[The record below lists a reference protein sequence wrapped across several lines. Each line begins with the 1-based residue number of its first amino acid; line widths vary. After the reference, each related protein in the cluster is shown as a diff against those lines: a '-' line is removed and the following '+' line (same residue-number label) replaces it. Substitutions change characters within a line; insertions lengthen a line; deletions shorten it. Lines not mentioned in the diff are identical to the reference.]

1 MSVIEEIRR
10 RREKL
15 LDALKANPEIQIRK
29 VVEDIYPDRVHFI
42 YELLQNA
49 EDTGASEVRFDLS
62 EKKLVFEHDGRSF
75 DKADIEAITGIG
87 TGTKKDDGD
96 KIGRF
101 GIGFKAVFAY
111 TETPRI
117 WSPTFSFKISDL
129 VLPTEIESDSSLGGK
144 TRFKFPFDSPKK
156 PASDAFPEIRD
167 GLEGISET
175 TLLFL
180 SHIESIHWQVDGG
193 SEGRLLRISH
203 PEHHVE
209 ILRERDGKATK
220 SSHFL
225 RFTHPVE
232 GLEQQ
237 HAAIAFALE
246 ALPAASRFDAAKPLA
261 KQFRI
266 MPAAPGRVA
275 VYFTAEK
282 ETSGL
287 RFHLHAPFV
296 PELSRASIKDTP
308 ANEPLFQ
315 QLANLTAQSLSA
327 IRDLGFLNR
336 DFLAVLPNP
345 HDDLPDRYGCIREA
359 IVDAMNEQ
367 PLTPT
372 HAGTHA
378 PARQLLQARASL
390 KTLLAKEDIEVLVDY
405 EETPSAWAVGA
416 TQKNSDIDYF
426 LSGLAIE
433 EWDVEQFVKVLEKR
447 LSNKSRLEWVDSQ
460 CERIDGPDA
469 ALLEW
474 LGSKPDEWHQKL
486 YALLYRELE
495 DELWRLRNL
504 CIVRLSAGEYRIGK
518 ECYFPTEDTQED
530 SVLPRVA
537 MGTYTSGGSKAEK
550 ERARKLLEA
559 IGVREVGERE
569 QVEAILEQRYS
580 KEAETPD
587 KKTHKN
593 DLRRF
598 ISLVENDP
606 NAASLFEDYW
616 IFERADTANGG
627 QPDQVY
633 LDVPYLETGL
643 HAYYRLFGDEAERAA
658 LADGYVEL
666 GFSCNELAKFAR
678 STGASTQLEVSKV
691 SCLNNPE
698 WSYLKEV
705 PGVRYTSSKDSDY
718 LIPELDRLLGIPT
731 VEISSLIWETVC
743 NFPKDSDYLKATYR
757 KNCANGSRCAESQ
770 LVHQLR
776 QACWVPQGPQSHI
789 SFVRP
794 AEASRDLLPE
804 GFPFDPGWP
813 WIKAICFGEES
824 VKGLEESQRQRE
836 AAKELGF
843 DDAEALDDA
852 KWFVGLNAE
861 ERQRLKSEHESKRI
875 TDLPDDKPSDPGRRA
890 EKVREQAEEAPDRGA
905 VTVPRSVSEHREAV
919 KKDTDP
925 YLRGQYTNSDNV
937 TICQVCMKALPFKLA
952 DEDYYFE
959 AVEFLPKLE
968 KRYHYQNYLAL
979 CPNHA
984 AMYRHANGSEERM
997 KSLFLDLTGNELK
1010 VVLAP

>member
-1 MSVIEEIRR
+1 MP
-10 RREKL
+10 
-15 LDALKANPEIQIRK
+15 N
-29 VVEDIYPDRVHFI
+29 
-42 YELLQNA
+42 
-49 EDTGASEVRFDLS
+49 
-62 EKKLVFEHDGRSF
+62 
-75 DKADIEAITGIG
+75 
-87 TGTKKDDGD
+87 
-96 KIGRF
+96 
-101 GIGFKAVFAY
+101 
-111 TETPRI
+111 
-117 WSPTFSFKISDL
+117 
-129 VLPTEIESDSSLGGK
+129 EIESDSSLGGK
-144 TRFKFPFDSPKK
+144 TRFEFPFNSAKK
-156 PASDAFPEIRD
+156 SASDAFSEIRT
-167 GLEGISET
+167 GLEEISEA

-180 SHIESIHWQVDGG
+180 SDIEAIHWRVEGGTEMYLLRVPHSDHHIETLKVSRH
-193 SEGRLLRISH
+193 
-203 PEHHVE
+203 
-209 ILRERDGKATK
+209 GKATE

-225 RFTHPVE
+225 RFTQPVE
-232 GLEQQ
+232 EQERQ
-237 HAAIAFALE
+237 YTAIAFELQ
-246 ALPAASRFDAAKPLA
+246 ALPNVSTFDSIKPLSE
-261 KQFRI
+261 QFRLV
-266 MPAAPGRVA
+266 PAAPGRVA
-275 VYFTAEK
+275 VFFTAVK

-287 RFHLHAPFV
+287 RFHLHAPFA
-296 PELSRASIKDTP
+296 PELSRASIKDTTE
-308 ANEPLFQ
+308 NELRFQLLAVLLEPSLF
-315 QLANLTAQSLSA
+315 A

-336 DFLAVLPNP
+336 DFLDVLPNP
-345 HDDLPDRYGCIREA
+345 HDNLPDRYACIRET
-359 IVDAMNEQ
+359 IVKAMNEQ

-460 CERIDGPDA
+460 LERIDGPDA

-504 CIVRLSAGEYRIGK
+504 CIVRLSTGKYRVGS

-537 MGTYTSGGSKAEK
+537 MGTYTSGRSKAEK

-569 QVEAILEQRYS
+569 QVEAILKQRYS
-580 KEAETPD
+580 KEAEIPD
-587 KKTHKN
+587 RKTHKN
-593 DLRRF
+593 DLIRF

-606 NAASLFEDYW
+606 KAACLFKDYR
-616 IFERADTANGG
+616 IFERADDQWG

-698 WSYLKEV
+698 WSYLKDV

-718 LIPELDRLLGIPT
+718 LIPELDRLLGSPT

-757 KNCANGSRCAESQ
+757 KNWANGSRCAESQ

-776 QACWVPQGPQSHI
+776 QACWVSQGPQSHI

-813 WIKAICFGEES
+813 WIKAIRFGEES
-824 VKGLEESQRQRE
+824 AKKVEEDRTKRE

-843 DDAEALDDA
+843 DDAEALDDG
-852 KWFVGLNAE
+852 KWFGGLDPE
-861 ERQRLKSEHESKRI
+861 ERERIKSEHESKRM
-875 TDLPDDKPSDPGRRA
+875 TDLPDHESSDRERRA
-890 EKVREQAEEAPDRGA
+890 EGVRKGAKDAPGRDTETRN
-905 VTVPRSVSEHREAV
+905 RSVSKHQEAV
-919 KKDTDP
+919 KEQAKP
-925 YLRGQYTNSDNV
+925 YLRIQYTNGDKV
-937 TICQVCMKALPFKLA
+937 MICQVCKNGLPFKLA

-959 AVEFLPKLE
+959 AVEFLPELE
-968 KRYHYQNYLAL
+968 KHHYQNYLAL

-984 AMYRHANGSEERM
+984 AMYRHANDSAERM
-997 KSLFLDLTGNELK
+997 KDLFLELNESELDLD
-1010 VVLAP
+1010 VVLVRKNRTVYFTKTHIADLRTIIAVEDSS